1 MPLCTGLRHRNA
13 SEKRLFITSY
23 TDMLP
28 MDRSDQN
35 RDVRD
40 KNLMQALSGRTESVV
55 HLTHND
61 LDAVGGDAIHRRK
74 YGGVFTVWSSVG
86 KFLPLLDAVAGS
98 PGRGDL
104 LSISD
109 IGYQPGVEQRLA
121 KARSNGWRIEW
132 RDHHRW
138 KDEEIRAVD
147 AKTSLLHIDVATCAT
162 GIVARD
168 LAPGDPVAE
177 EIARVVCDYDLWKHQ
192 DPRSKMLGQ
201 VVMRKGFREYVR
213 DNLVRGTIVD
223 AKIENEYGQIARE
236 MERDIKKSLR
246 HTTII
251 ANGRYRMAFAPLYG
265 YPSETAHAIRE
276 EFGTDIEVIVSGN
289 GRISIRSVPP
299 ISHLIAREFSGGGH
313 PHAAGGTFSFTL
325 LDRFLFWLIKR
336 NRHYRRLAETA
347 ESIEE

>member
-1 MPLCTGLRHRNA
+1 M
-13 SEKRLFITSY
+13 K
-23 TDMLP
+23 
-28 MDRSDQN
+28 
-35 RDVRD
+35 
-40 KNLMQALSGRTESVV
+40 ALSGRTEHVV

-61 LDAVGGDAIHRRK
+61 LDAAGSDAIHRRK
-74 YGGVFTVWSSVG
+74 YGDVFTVWASVG
-86 KFLPLLDAVAGS
+86 KFLSLFDAVAGS

-109 IGYQPGVEQRLA
+109 IGYQQGVEQRLA

-138 KDEEIRAVD
+138 KDEEICAVEK
-147 AKTSLLHIDVATCAT
+147 KTSLLHVDVTTCAT

-168 LAPGDPVAE
+168 LAPDDPVAI

-192 DPRSKMLGQ
+192 DARSKILGQ

-223 AKIENEYGQIARE
+223 AKIEGEYDRIVRE
-236 MERDIKKSLR
+236 MERDIRKSIG

-251 ANGRYRMAFAPLYG
+251 ESDRYRIAFAPLYG
-265 YPSETAHAIRE
+265 YPSETAHAIRDE
-276 EFGTDIEVIVSGN
+276 LKTDIEVVVSDN

-299 ISHLIAREFSGGGH
+299 VSHLIAREFSGGGH

-325 LDRFLFWLIKR
+325 LDRLLFWLIKR
-336 NRHYRRLAETA
+336 NRHYRRLAKTA

>member
-1 MPLCTGLRHRNA
+1 MGRRDQ
-13 SEKRLFITSY
+13 K
-23 TDMLP
+23 
-28 MDRSDQN
+28 SDT
-35 RDVRD
+35 RGT
-40 KNLMQALSGRTESVV
+40 NLMQALSERTGTVV

-61 LDAVGGDAIHRRK
+61 LDAVGSDAIHRRMH
-74 YGGVFTVWSSVG
+74 GDVFTIWSSVSR
-86 KFLPLLDAVAGS
+86 FLTLLDAVAGS

-109 IGYQPGVEQRLA
+109 LGYQEGVEQRLA

-138 KDEEIRAVD
+138 EDEEIQAVD
-147 AKTSLLHIDVATCAT
+147 AKTSLLHIDVTTCAT

-168 LAPGDPVAE
+168 LAPDDAVAK

-213 DNLVRGTIVD
+213 DNLVRGIIID
-223 AKIENEYGQIARE
+223 AMVENEYAEIVRE
-236 MERDIKKSLR
+236 MERDIRHSLR

-251 ANGRYRMAFAPLYG
+251 ENGSYRIAFAPLYG
-265 YPSETAHAIRE
+265 YPSETAHAIRDE
-276 EFGTDIEVIVSGN
+276 LNTDIEVIVSGN

-299 ISHLIAREFSGGGH
+299 ISHLIAREFGGGGH
-313 PHAAGGTFSFTL
+313 PHAAGGTFPFNL
-325 LDRFLFWLIKR
+325 LDRILFWILKR
-336 NRHYRRLAETA
+336 NRYYRHFADAA
-347 ESIEE
+347 ESIAR

>member
-1 MPLCTGLRHRNA
+1 MG
-13 SEKRLFITSY
+13 
-23 TDMLP
+23 
-28 MDRSDQN
+28 RSDQKSDT
-35 RDVRD
+35 RGT
-40 KNLMQALSGRTESVV
+40 NLMQALSERTATVV

-74 YGGVFTVWSSVG
+74 YGEVFTIWSSVG
-86 KFLPLLDAVAGS
+86 KFLSLLDAVASS

-109 IGYQPGVEQRLA
+109 IGYQQGVEQRLA

-138 KDEEIRAVD
+138 KDEEVRAVE
-147 AKTSLLHIDVATCAT
+147 KRTSLLHIDVAVCAT

-168 LAPGDPVAE
+168 LAPGDAAAE

-201 VVMRKGFREYVR
+201 VVMRKGWREYVR
-213 DNLVRGTIVD
+213 DNLVQGTITD
-223 AKIENEYGQIARE
+223 AKIESEYAEIVRE
-236 MERDIKKSLR
+236 MERDIRHSLR

-251 ANGRYRMAFAPLYG
+251 EDGRYRIAFAPLYG
-265 YPSETAHAIRE
+265 YPSETAHAIRDE
-276 EFGTDIEVIVSGN
+276 LGTDIEVVVSGN

-299 ISHLIAREFSGGGH
+299 ISHLIAREFGGGGH
-313 PHAAGGTFSFTL
+313 PHAAGGTFPFSL
-325 LDRFLFWLIKR
+325 LDRILFWIIKR
-336 NRHYRRLAETA
+336 NRHYRRLAEAA
-347 ESIEE
+347 ESIE

>member
-1 MPLCTGLRHRNA
+1 
-13 SEKRLFITSY
+13 
-23 TDMLP
+23 
-28 MDRSDQN
+28 
-35 RDVRD
+35 
-40 KNLMQALSGRTESVV
+40 MQALSERTATVV

-74 YGGVFTVWSSVG
+74 YGEVFTIWSSVG
-86 KFLPLLDAVAGS
+86 KFLSLFDAVAGS

-109 IGYQPGVEQRLA
+109 IGYQQGVEQRLA

-138 KDEEIRAVD
+138 KDEEVRAVD
-147 AKTSLLHIDVATCAT
+147 AKTSLLHIDVAVCAT

-168 LAPGDPVAE
+168 LAPGDAVAE

-201 VVMRKGFREYVR
+201 VVMRKGWREYVR
-213 DNLVRGTIVD
+213 DNLVQGTITD
-223 AKIENEYGQIARE
+223 AKIESEYAEIVRE
-236 MERDIKKSLR
+236 MERDIRHSLR

-251 ANGRYRMAFAPLYG
+251 EGGHYRIAFAPLYG
-265 YPSETAHAIRE
+265 YPSETAHTIRDE
-276 EFGTDIEVIVSGN
+276 LDTDIEVVVSGN

-299 ISHLIAREFSGGGH
+299 ISHLIAREFGGGGH
-313 PHAAGGTFSFTL
+313 PHAAGGTFPFSL
-325 LDRFLFWLIKR
+325 LDRILFWAVKR
-336 NRHYRRLAETA
+336 NRHYRRLAEAA
-347 ESIEE
+347 ESIE

>member
-1 MPLCTGLRHRNA
+1 MGRNN
-13 SEKRLFITSY
+13 KKP
-23 TDMLP
+23 D
-28 MDRSDQN
+28 N
-35 RDVRD
+35 RGT
-40 KNLMQALSGRTESVV
+40 NLMQALSGRTQAVV

-61 LDAVGGDAIHRRK
+61 LDAVGSDAIHRRT
-74 YGGVFTVWSSVG
+74 YGDVFTVWASVG
-86 KFLPLLDAVAGS
+86 KFLSLFDAVAGS

-109 IGYQPGVEQRLA
+109 IGYQQGVEQRLA

-138 KDEEIRAVD
+138 KDEEVRAVEK
-147 AKTSLLHIDVATCAT
+147 KTNFLHVDVSTCAT

-168 LAPGDPVAE
+168 LAPGDAVAE

-201 VVMRKGFREYVR
+201 VVMRKGWREYVR
-213 DNLVRGTIVD
+213 DNLVRGTIID
-223 AKIENEYGQIARE
+223 AKVESEYAGIVRE

-251 ANGRYRMAFAPLYG
+251 ADGRYRIAFAPLYG
-265 YPSETAHAIRE
+265 YPSETAHTIRE
-276 EFGTDIEVIVSGN
+276 ELGTDIEVVVSSN

-299 ISHLIAREFSGGGH
+299 VSHIIAREFSGGGH

-325 LDRFLFWLIKR
+325 LDRLLFWLVKR
-336 NRHYRRLAETA
+336 NRHYRRLAEKA

>member
-1 MPLCTGLRHRNA
+1 MGG
-13 SEKRLFITSY
+13 S
-23 TDMLP
+23 
-28 MDRSDQN
+28 DRKPDTRSG
-35 RDVRD
+35 
-40 KNLMQALSGRTESVV
+40 NLMQALSGRTEHVV

-61 LDAVGGDAIHRRK
+61 LDAVGSDAIHRRT
-74 YGGVFTVWSSVG
+74 YGEVFTVWASVG
-86 KFLPLLDAVAGS
+86 KFLSLFDAVAGS

-109 IGYQPGVEQRLA
+109 IGYQQGVEQRLA

-138 KDEEIRAVD
+138 KDEEIRAVEK
-147 AKTSLLHIDVATCAT
+147 KTGLLHVDVSTCAT

-168 LAPGDPVAE
+168 LAPGDAVVE

-201 VVMRKGFREYVR
+201 VVMRKGCREYVR

-223 AKIENEYGQIARE
+223 ARIESEYNEIVRE
-236 MERDIKKSLR
+236 MERDIKKSIR

-251 ANGRYRMAFAPLYG
+251 EDGRYRIAFAPLYG
-265 YPSETAHAIRE
+265 YPSETAHAIRDE
-276 EFGTDIEVIVSGN
+276 LKTDIEVIVSSN

-299 ISHLIAREFSGGGH
+299 VGHIIAREFSGGGH

-325 LDRFLFWLIKR
+325 LARLLFWPHKR
-336 NRHYRRLAETA
+336 NRPYRRPAEKA
-347 ESIEE
+347 ESIED

>member
-1 MPLCTGLRHRNA
+1 MAG
-13 SEKRLFITSY
+13 S
-23 TDMLP
+23 
-28 MDRSDQN
+28 DRKPN
-35 RDVRD
+35 TRDT
-40 KNLMQALSGRTESVV
+40 NLMQALSGRTEHVV

-61 LDAVGGDAIHRRK
+61 LDAVGSDAVHRRK
-74 YGGVFTVWSSVG
+74 YGDVFTVWASVG
-86 KFLPLLDAVAGS
+86 KFLSLFDAVAGS

-109 IGYQPGVEQRLA
+109 IGYQQGVEQRLA

-138 KDEEIRAVD
+138 KDEEIRAVEK
-147 AKTSLLHIDVATCAT
+147 KTSLLHVDVSTCAT

-168 LAPGDPVAE
+168 LAPGDAVAE

-201 VVMRKGFREYVR
+201 VVMRKGWREYVR

-223 AKIENEYGQIARE
+223 AKVETEYNEIVRE
-236 MERDIKKSLR
+236 MERDIKKSIR

-251 ANGRYRMAFAPLYG
+251 ESDRYRIAFAPLYG
-265 YPSETAHAIRE
+265 YPSETAHAIRD
-276 EFGTDIEVIVSGN
+276 EFKTEIEVIVSSN

-299 ISHLIAREFSGGGH
+299 VGHLIAREFSGGGH

-325 LDRFLFWLIKR
+325 LDRLLFWLIKR
-336 NRHYRRLAETA
+336 NRHYRRLAEKA

>member
-1 MPLCTGLRHRNA
+1 
-13 SEKRLFITSY
+13 
-23 TDMLP
+23 
-28 MDRSDQN
+28 
-35 RDVRD
+35 
-40 KNLMQALSGRTESVV
+40 MQALSERTATVV

-74 YGGVFTVWSSVG
+74 YGEVFTIWSSVG
-86 KFLPLLDAVAGS
+86 KFLSLLDAVASS

-109 IGYQPGVEQRLA
+109 IGYQQGVEQRLA

-138 KDEEIRAVD
+138 KDEEVRAVE
-147 AKTSLLHIDVATCAT
+147 KRTSLLHIDVAVCAT

-168 LAPGDPVAE
+168 LAPGDAAAE

-201 VVMRKGFREYVR
+201 VVMRKGWREYVR
-213 DNLVRGTIVD
+213 DNLVQGTITD
-223 AKIENEYGQIARE
+223 AKIESEYAEIVRE
-236 MERDIKKSLR
+236 MERDIRHSLR

-251 ANGRYRMAFAPLYG
+251 EDGRYRIAFAPLYG
-265 YPSETAHAIRE
+265 YPSETAHAIRDE
-276 EFGTDIEVIVSGN
+276 LGTDIEVVVSGN

-299 ISHLIAREFSGGGH
+299 ISHLIAREFGGGGH
-313 PHAAGGTFSFTL
+313 PHAAGGTFPFSL
-325 LDRFLFWLIKR
+325 LDRILFWIIKR
-336 NRHYRRLAETA
+336 NRHYRRLAEAA
-347 ESIEE
+347 ESIE

>member
-1 MPLCTGLRHRNA
+1 MGRN
-13 SEKRLFITSY
+13 
-23 TDMLP
+23 
-28 MDRSDQN
+28 DQKPDN
-35 RDVRD
+35 RGT
-40 KNLMQALSGRTESVV
+40 NLMQALSGRTETVV

-61 LDAVGGDAIHRRK
+61 LDAVGSDAIHRRT
-74 YGGVFTVWSSVG
+74 YGEVFTVWASVG
-86 KFLPLLDAVAGS
+86 KFLSLLDAVAGS

-109 IGYQPGVEQRLA
+109 LGYQQGVEQRLA

-138 KDEEIRAVD
+138 KDEEVRAVD
-147 AKTSLLHIDVATCAT
+147 AKTSLLHIDVSTCAT

-168 LAPGDPVAE
+168 LASGDPVAE

-201 VVMRKGFREYVR
+201 VVMKKGCREYVR
-213 DNLVRGTIVD
+213 DNLVRGTIID
-223 AKIENEYGQIARE
+223 ARVESEYAGIVRE
-236 MERDIKKSLR
+236 MERDIKKSLK

-251 ANGRYRMAFAPLYG
+251 EDGRYRIAFAPLYG
-265 YPSETAHAIRE
+265 YPSETAHTIRDE
-276 EFGTDIEVIVSGN
+276 LGTDIEVIVSSN

-299 ISHLIAREFSGGGH
+299 VSHLIAREFSGGGH
-313 PHAAGGTFSFTL
+313 PHAAGGTFPFNL

-336 NRHYRRLAETA
+336 TRHYRRLAGIA
-347 ESIEE
+347 ESIAR

>member
-1 MPLCTGLRHRNA
+1 MAG
-13 SEKRLFITSY
+13 S
-23 TDMLP
+23 
-28 MDRSDQN
+28 DRKPN
-35 RDVRD
+35 TRDT
-40 KNLMQALSGRTESVV
+40 NLMQALSGRTEHVV

-61 LDAVGGDAIHRRK
+61 LDAVGSDAVHRRK
-74 YGGVFTVWSSVG
+74 YGDVFTVWSSVG
-86 KFLPLLDAVAGS
+86 KFLSLFDAVAGS

-109 IGYQPGVEQRLA
+109 LGYQQGVEQRLA

-147 AKTSLLHIDVATCAT
+147 AKTSLLHVDVSTCAT

-168 LAPGDPVAE
+168 LAPGDAVAE

-201 VVMRKGFREYVR
+201 VVMRKGWREYVR

-223 AKIENEYGQIARE
+223 AKVESEYNEIVRE
-236 MERDIKKSLR
+236 MERDIKKSIR

-251 ANGRYRMAFAPLYG
+251 EDGRYRIAFAPLYG
-265 YPSETAHAIRE
+265 YPSETAHAIRDE
-276 EFGTDIEVIVSGN
+276 LKTDIEVIVSSN

-299 ISHLIAREFSGGGH
+299 VGHIIAREFSGGGH

-325 LDRFLFWLIKR
+325 LDRLLFWLIQR
-336 NRHYRRLAETA
+336 NRHYRRLAEKA

>member
-1 MPLCTGLRHRNA
+1 
-13 SEKRLFITSY
+13 
-23 TDMLP
+23 
-28 MDRSDQN
+28 
-35 RDVRD
+35 
-40 KNLMQALSGRTESVV
+40 MQALSERTATVV

-61 LDAVGGDAIHRRK
+61 LDAVGSDAIHRRK
-74 YGGVFTVWSSVG
+74 YGDVFTVWSSVG
-86 KFLPLLDAVAGS
+86 KFLANFDAVAGS

-138 KDEEIRAVD
+138 KDEEVRAVEK
-147 AKTSLLHIDVATCAT
+147 KTSLLRIDTGTCAT

-168 LAPGDPVAE
+168 LAGDDAVAT

-192 DPRSKMLGQ
+192 DPRSKVLGQ
-201 VVMRKGFREYVR
+201 VVMRKGCREYVR
-213 DNLVRGTIVD
+213 DNLVRGIIVD
-223 AKIENEYGQIARE
+223 EKVEDEYAGIVRE
-236 MERDIKKSLR
+236 MDRDIKKSLR

-251 ANGRYRMAFAPLYG
+251 EGERYRIAFTPLYG
-265 YPSETAHAIRE
+265 YPSETAHTIRDE
-276 EFGTDIEVIVSGN
+276 LDTDIEVVVSSN

-313 PHAAGGTFSFTL
+313 PHAAGGSFPFNL
-325 LDRFLFWLIKR
+325 LDRILFWLIKR
-336 NRHYRRLAETA
+336 NRHYRRLAGVA
-347 ESIEE
+347 ESIAR